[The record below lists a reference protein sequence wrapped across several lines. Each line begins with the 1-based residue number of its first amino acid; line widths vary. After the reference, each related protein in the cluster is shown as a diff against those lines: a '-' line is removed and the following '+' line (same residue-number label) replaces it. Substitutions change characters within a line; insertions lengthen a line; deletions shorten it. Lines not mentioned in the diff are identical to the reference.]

1 MNIISYL
8 LFNRSQKQ
16 LSQCFSFPRGKTPK
30 YFPDIEQ
37 LTENTKIEYLT
48 HITYFA
54 ITVDLLIESLLSKS
68 NTSLHPGVHYLNKRL
83 TKGTPLCIKRARYKR
98 TLFFFHSSFFL
109 EPKNRFCREWLLLM
123 VKMLFSPLKWT
134 RETKSLIKLIN
145 MK

>member
-1 MNIISYL
+1 MLTQQFNICPTRKNRFVFSSQHTHTQMNIISYL
-8 LFNRSQKQ
+8 LFTRSQKQ

-30 YFPDIEQ
+30 YFPDVEQ

-83 TKGTPLCIKRARYKR
+83 TKGTRLCIKRARYKR
-98 TLFFFHSSFFL
+98 TLFFFHSSFFWNQKIDL
-109 EPKNRFCREWLLLM
+109 
-123 VKMLFSPLKWT
+123 VASD
-134 RETKSLIKLIN
+134 SY
-145 MK
+145 

>member
-1 MNIISYL
+1 MLTQQFNICPTRKNRFVFSSQHTHTQMNIISYL
-8 LFNRSQKQ
+8 LFTRSQKQ

-30 YFPDIEQ
+30 YFPDVEQ

-98 TLFFFHSSFFL
+98 TLFFFHSSFFWNQKIDL
-109 EPKNRFCREWLLLM
+109 
-123 VKMLFSPLKWT
+123 VVSD
-134 RETKSLIKLIN
+134 SY
-145 MK
+145 

>member
-1 MNIISYL
+1 MLTQQFNICPTRKNRFVFSSQNTHTQMNIISYL
-8 LFNRSQKQ
+8 LFTRSQKQ

-30 YFPDIEQ
+30 YFPDVEQ

-68 NTSLHPGVHYLNKRL
+68 NTSLHPGVHYLNKRF

-98 TLFFFHSSFFL
+98 TLFFFHSSFFWNQKIDL
-109 EPKNRFCREWLLLM
+109 
-123 VKMLFSPLKWT
+123 VASD
-134 RETKSLIKLIN
+134 SY
-145 MK
+145 

>member
-8 LFNRSQKQ
+8 LFTRSQKQ
-16 LSQCFSFPRGKTPK
+16 LSQCFSFPRRKTPK
-30 YFPDIEQ
+30 YFPDVEQ

-98 TLFFFHSSFFL
+98 TLFFSHSSFFWNQKIDL
-109 EPKNRFCREWLLLM
+109 
-123 VKMLFSPLKWT
+123 VASD
-134 RETKSLIKLIN
+134 SY
-145 MK
+145 

>member
-8 LFNRSQKQ
+8 LFTRSQKQ

-54 ITVDLLIESLLSKS
+54 ITVDLLIESLFSKS

-83 TKGTPLCIKRARYKR
+83 TKGTPLCINEPVIKGRYSFFIL
-98 TLFFFHSSFFL
+98 LFF
-109 EPKNRFCREWLLLM
+109 
-123 VKMLFSPLKWT
+123 
-134 RETKSLIKLIN
+134 ETKKKILSRVTPTDG
-145 MK
+145 